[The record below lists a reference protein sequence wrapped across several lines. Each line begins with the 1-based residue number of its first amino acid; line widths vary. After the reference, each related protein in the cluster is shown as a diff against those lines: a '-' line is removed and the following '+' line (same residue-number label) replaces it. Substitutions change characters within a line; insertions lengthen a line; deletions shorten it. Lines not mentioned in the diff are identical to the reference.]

1 MEWPVDDKVTAVL
14 DAYHERMDNERRGV
28 FPDDGPGQNGRDRYL
43 LPVGP
48 ESGQLINILARS
60 LKAPNIVEIG
70 ASYGYSGI
78 WLAEAAR
85 ASGGHVTSLELQD
98 YKVAYAREMAAKAG
112 LSDHIEFKVG
122 EALAILAGLPPG
134 IDFVLLDLWKELY
147 IPCLEAFY
155 PKLNPGALIVADNM
169 IYPGGDDVDRY
180 GEAVRAMPGMT
191 SILVP
196 VGAGLEISRY
206 DPA

>member
-1 MEWPVDDKVTAVL
+1 MDDKVTAVL
-14 DAYHERMDNERRGV
+14 EAYHARMADERRGV
-28 FPDDGPGQNGRDRYL
+28 FHDDGPGVSERDRHL

-60 LKAPNIVEIG
+60 LKAPMILEIG

-78 WLAEAAR
+78 WLAEAAC
-85 ASGGHVTSLELQD
+85 ASGGRVTSLELQD
-98 YKVAYAREMAAKAG
+98 YKIAHASEMAAKAG
-112 LSDHIEFKVG
+112 LSEYIRFLQGD
-122 EALAILAGLPPG
+122 ALDLIAGLPSG

-147 IPCLEAFY
+147 VPCLDAFL
-155 PKLNPGALIVADNM
+155 PKLNRGAIIVADNI
-169 IYPGGDDVDRY
+169 IYPGGDDVRGY
-180 GEAVRAMPGMT
+180 SKAVRAKPGMT

>member
-1 MEWPVDDKVTAVL
+1 MDDKVTAVL
-14 DAYHERMDNERRGV
+14 EAYHARMQDEREGR
-28 FPDDGPGQNGRDRYL
+28 FPASPAGGRDQYL

-60 LKAPNIVEIG
+60 LKTPNILEIG
-70 ASYGYSGI
+70 TSYGYSGI

-85 ASGGHVTSLELQD
+85 ASGGKVTTLEMHD
-98 YKVAYAREMAAKAG
+98 YKIAHAREMAAKAG
-112 LSDHIEFKVG
+112 LSAHIDFRQG
-122 EALAILAGLPPG
+122 DALELIASLPSG
-134 IDFVLLDLWKELY
+134 IDFVLLDLWKDLY
-147 IPCLEAFY
+147 VACLDAFY

-169 IYPGGDDVDRY
+169 IYPGGDDVQVY
-180 GEAVRAMPGMT
+180 GRAVRAKPGMT

>member
-1 MEWPVDDKVTAVL
+1 MDEKVTAVL
-14 DAYHERMDNERRGV
+14 EAYHQRMQDEREGR
-28 FPDDGPGQNGRDRYL
+28 FPDAGRGGRDQYL

-60 LKAPNIVEIG
+60 LKAPNILEIG
-70 ASYGYSGI
+70 TSYGYSGI

-85 ASGGHVTSLELQD
+85 ASGGKVTTLELQD
-98 YKVAYAREMAAKAG
+98 YKIAHAREMAAKAG
-112 LSDHIEFKVG
+112 LSAHIDFRQG
-122 EALAILAGLPPG
+122 DALELIAGLPAG
-134 IDFVLLDLWKELY
+134 IDFVLLDLWKDLY
-147 IPCLEAFY
+147 VACLDAFY

-169 IYPGGDDVDRY
+169 IYPGGDDVAVY
-180 GEAVRAMPGMT
+180 GRAVRAKPGMT

>member
-1 MEWPVDDKVTAVL
+1 MDDKVTAVL
-14 DAYHERMDNERRGV
+14 ETYHVRMKDEREGRLAA
-28 FPDDGPGQNGRDRYL
+28 GPPGAGARDRYL

-48 ESGQLINILARS
+48 ESGQLINILAAS

-70 ASYGYSGI
+70 TSYGYSGI

-85 ASGGHVTSLELQD
+85 ASGGRVTTIELQD
-98 YKVAYAREMAAKAG
+98 YKADYAREMAAKAG
-112 LSDHIEFKVG
+112 LSDHIEFRVG
-122 EALAILAGLPPG
+122 EALEILAGLPAG
-134 IDFVLLDLWKELY
+134 IDFVLLDLWKDLY

-180 GEAVRAMPGMT
+180 GEAVRAKPGMT

>member
-1 MEWPVDDKVTAVL
+1 MDDKVTAVL
-14 DAYHERMDNERRGV
+14 EAYHARMQDEREGR
-28 FPDDGPGQNGRDRYL
+28 FADGPPGTGVRDRYL

-60 LKAPNIVEIG
+60 LRAPNIVEIG
-70 ASYGYSGI
+70 TSYGYSGI

-85 ASGGHVTSLELQD
+85 ASGGKVTTIEMQD
-98 YKVAYAREMAAKAG
+98 YKIAHAREMAAKAG
-112 LSDHIEFKVG
+112 LSEHIEFRQG
-122 EALAILAGLPPG
+122 DALEILAGLPKG
-134 IDFVLLDLWKELY
+134 IDFVLLDLWKDLY
-147 IPCLEAFY
+147 VACLDAFY

-169 IYPGGDDVDRY
+169 IYPGGDDVDVY
-180 GEAVRAMPGMT
+180 GRAVRAKPGMS